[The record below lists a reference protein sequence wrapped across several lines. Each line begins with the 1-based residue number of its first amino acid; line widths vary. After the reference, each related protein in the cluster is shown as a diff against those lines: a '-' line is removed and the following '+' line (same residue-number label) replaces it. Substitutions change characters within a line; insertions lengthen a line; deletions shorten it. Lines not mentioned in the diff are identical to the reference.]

1 MREISTTTIE
11 KNSIKYMLNF
21 VDGYEL
27 VKANKHP
34 NFKFARDYFAAN
46 KICFQNFYKFYSRF
60 VASGRKPQKL
70 LPIRRG
76 PKPKYQDLPLAEGS
90 IANLVLNYRS
100 KGFDKYYISECLRKI
115 NKQKESCSA
124 STVYRILRTFG
135 ESRLQKTAKEEKRKI
150 VRSYAGSLAHI
161 DCHYLPKGVVRSEPT
176 KRYFAFGV
184 IDDFSRVSW
193 IEVIRSTKSIDA
205 TFAMM
210 DAMLIMN
217 QRYNIKFDEALTDN
231 GSEFCGSDKTKDD
244 HPFERLLTHFAIKH
258 LRTKPY
264 RPQTNGKIERLW
276 RTFDDEVIEG
286 AIFETLDELKDAVLG
301 YNFYYNEQR
310 PHQGINGKKPVE
322 MLEIATNSIVLTNPK
337 SDLL

>member
-1 MREISTTTIE
+1 MRAISTTTIE

-27 VKANKHP
+27 VKSNNHP
-34 NFKFARDYFAAN
+34 EFKSAREYFTAN

-60 VASGRKPQKL
+60 VANDRDPQKL
-70 LPIRRG
+70 LPTRRG
-76 PKPKYQDLPLAEGS
+76 PKPKYQDLPLMEGS
-90 IANLVLNYRS
+90 IADLVLNYRS
-100 KGFDKYYISECLRKI
+100 KGFDKYYISECLKKI
-115 NKQKESCSA
+115 DMRKESCSA

-135 ESRLQKTAKEEKRKI
+135 ESRLKKTVKEEKRKI
-150 VRSYAGSLAHI
+150 VREYAGSLAHI
-161 DCHYLPKGVVRSEPT
+161 DCHYLPKGVVKSDPT
-176 KRYFAFGV
+176 RRYFAFGV
-184 IDDFSRVSW
+184 IDDFSRVAW
-193 IEVIRSTKSIDA
+193 IEVIKSTKSIDA

-210 DAMLIMN
+210 DAILIMN

-231 GSEFCGSDKTKDD
+231 GSEFCGGVKTKDT

-258 LRTKPY
+258 IRTRPY

-301 YNFYYNEQR
+301 YNFYYNEHR
-310 PHQGINGKKPVE
+310 PHQGIDGKKPLE
-322 MLEIATNSIVLTNPK
+322 MLDVIVDDK
-337 SDLL
+337 IEEKE